1 MREFLAEL
9 FRQAARLVENSIGE
23 RRDVIRQMLNLAA
36 DLAEALSGAEALRCL
51 LISLVAL
58 PVLGLA
64 GYLVYRLFSAPL
76 RRQERA
82 RLVLDLIELGLERGE
97 TPERT
102 LIEAADL
109 RERRLGRPLRRL
121 GALLREG
128 LRLGAA
134 LELTPGLVP
143 PAVAAML
150 RAGDTL
156 GNLRLALPAARRLL
170 SEGLAQVSHAHHY
183 LVVLVFVTTPAWVVT
198 FGALAIWV
206 LPGLQRVVE
215 DLEGEFSGLL
225 AGLLAWRVPLLAGQL
240 ALLGALWGVAL
251 VYCAGPRMTRWLA
264 HRLGL
269 DPDRWALRL
278 PWRRRR
284 LQRDFTTLLAAA
296 LDAGLPEPQA
306 LALAGAGTDNA
317 VWRERARMAETEL
330 ARGVKLPEALA
341 GLDETGELRWRLANG
356 AFGRGGF
363 LAALAGWREALEA
376 RAFRDEQV
384 SAQLLTTG
392 LVLLNG
398 GLVTLLTV
406 GVFQVLVN
414 FIQIAVLW

>member
-1 MREFLAEL
+1 MHKFVAEL
-9 FRQAARLVENSIGE
+9 
-23 RRDVIRQMLNLAA
+23 LNLAVR
-36 DLAEALSGAEALRCL
+36 LAEALTGAEVLRCL
-51 LISLVAL
+51 LISLVVL
-58 PVLGLA
+58 PGLALA
-64 GYLVYRLFSAPL
+64 GYLVYWLFSAPL

-97 TPERT
+97 APERT

-121 GALLREG
+121 AALLREG
-128 LRLGAA
+128 LRLGTA

-150 RAGDTL
+150 RAGETL
-156 GNLRLALPAARRLL
+156 GNLRLVLPAARRLL
-170 SEGLAQVSHAHHY
+170 SEGLLRVSHAHHY

-198 FGALAIWV
+198 FGALAVWV
-206 LPGLQRVVE
+206 LPKLRWILE
-215 DLEGEFSGLL
+215 DLGGEVSGPLP
-225 AGLLAWRVPLLAGQL
+225 GLITWRGPLLAGQL
-240 ALLGALWGVAL
+240 ALLGALWLAAL
-251 VYCAGPRMTRWLA
+251 GYCAGPSITRWLA
-264 HRLGL
+264 QRLRL

-278 PWRRRR
+278 PWQRRR
-284 LQRDFTTLLAAA
+284 LQRDFATLLAAA

-306 LALAGAGTDNA
+306 VALAGAGTSNA
-317 VWRERARMAETEL
+317 VWRERARAAEAEL
-330 ARGVKLPEALA
+330 ARGAKLPEALA
-341 GLDETGELRWRLANG
+341 GLDETGELRWRLANA

-414 FIQIAVLW
+414 LSQNAVLW

>member
-1 MREFLAEL
+1 MHEFVAEL
-9 FRQAARLVENSIGE
+9 LK
-23 RRDVIRQMLNLAA
+23 LAVQ
-36 DLAEALSGAEALRCL
+36 LAEALTGAEALRCL
-51 LISLVAL
+51 LISLVVL
-58 PVLGLA
+58 PGLGLA
-64 GYLVYRLFSAPL
+64 GYLVYKLFSAPL

-82 RLVLDLIELGLERGE
+82 RLVLDLIELSLERGE
-97 TPERT
+97 APQRA
-102 LIEAADL
+102 LIEAAGL

-121 GALLREG
+121 AALLRDG
-128 LRLGAA
+128 LRPGVA
-134 LELTPGLVP
+134 LDLTPGLVP

-150 RAGDTL
+150 RAGESL
-156 GNLRLALPAARRLL
+156 GNLRLVLPAARRLL

-198 FGALAIWV
+198 FGALAMWV
-206 LPGLQRVVE
+206 LPKLQGLVE
-215 DLEGEFSGLL
+215 DLGGEASGLL
-225 AGLLAWRVPLLAGQL
+225 AGLIAWRGPLQAGQL
-240 ALLGALWGVAL
+240 ALLGVLWLAALG
-251 VYCAGPRMTRWLA
+251 YCAGPRFARWLA
-264 HRLGL
+264 RRRGL

-284 LQRDFTTLLAAA
+284 LQRDFATLLAAA

-306 LALAGAGTDNA
+306 VALAGAGTGNA
-317 VWRERARMAETEL
+317 VWRERARASEAEL

-341 GLDETGELRWRLANG
+341 GLDETGELRWRLANA

-363 LAALAGWREALEA
+363 QAALAGWREALEA

-406 GVFQVLVN
+406 GVFQLLVN
-414 FIQIAVLW
+414 ILQSLVLW